1 VESVKGRSEG
11 WNPSEGLPCSAT
23 SMGEEIRVEALH
35 IYVFPH
41 RILGKM
47 LCEAGVKAIGGD
59 GDGPSAY
66 LPRSWKQIW

>member
-1 VESVKGRSEG
+1 
-11 WNPSEGLPCSAT
+11 
-23 SMGEEIRVEALH
+23 MGEEIRVEALH